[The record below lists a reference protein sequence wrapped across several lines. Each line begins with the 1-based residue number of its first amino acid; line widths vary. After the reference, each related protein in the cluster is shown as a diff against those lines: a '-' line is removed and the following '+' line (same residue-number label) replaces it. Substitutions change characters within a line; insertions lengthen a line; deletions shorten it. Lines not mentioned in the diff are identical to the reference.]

1 MAAVYV
7 GDGKDNLHVLPVHH
21 HHDLPPMMMI
31 GCRLMLVVPPD
42 T

>member
-1 MAAVYV
+1 MAAVDV

-21 HHDLPPMMMI
+21 HHDLPMMMI